1 MVVVDIFFSNIYAS
15 VLFLNEKC
23 DQTIFFVAFRK
34 LLVKYLSTQ
43 M

>member
-1 MVVVDIFFSNIYAS
+1 MVVVDICFSNNAS

-23 DQTIFFVAFRK
+23 DQTIFFVVFRK